1 MSNDVVVHVV
11 EDDPA
16 MRDALLLLLRSANLE
31 ARGYGSAEEF
41 LVEPDSM
48 RSPCVLVDV
57 RLPGMNGL
65 ALQRELALRRAGPA
79 IVMITGHGD
88 IPLAV
93 AALKAGAMD
102 FVTKPFDPAALL
114 DSVRAAQRRVEE
126 IRRRATADA
135 EIEGRL
141 KSLTP
146 REVIDLGPAGGG
158 TLEQEHCRKAGN
170 QSSHG
175 RASPCP
181 HHGENAGP
189 QRFPTDSDR
198 SRQIRLSQ
206 PVLFIHRRGRSLRY
220 RHRRSNPANRKGG
233 MPFDI
238 KRRLLSSIRFFFAP
252 TTVLANPSPAPP
264 GVPATVDR
272 FAIRP

>member
-11 EDDPA
+11 EDEPA

-41 LVEPDSM
+41 LVEPDSR

-65 ALQRELALRRAGPA
+65 ALQKELALRRAGPA

-114 DSVRAAQRRVEE
+114 DSVRAAQRHVEE

-135 EIEGRL
+135 EIDGRL

-146 REVIDLGPAGGG
+146 RE
-158 TLEQEHCRKAGN
+158 
-170 QSSHG
+170 
-175 RASPCP
+175 
-181 HHGENAGP
+181 
-189 QRFPTDSDR
+189 
-198 SRQIRLSQ
+198 
-206 PVLFIHRRGRSLRY
+206 
-220 RHRRSNPANRKGG
+220 
-233 MPFDI
+233 
-238 KRRLLSSIRFFFAP
+238 SSILELLVEGCSSKSIAAKLGISPR
-252 TTVLANPSPAPP
+252 TVEHHRARIMEKMQARSVSQLIRTALARS
-264 GVPATVDR
+264 G
-272 FAIRP
+272 